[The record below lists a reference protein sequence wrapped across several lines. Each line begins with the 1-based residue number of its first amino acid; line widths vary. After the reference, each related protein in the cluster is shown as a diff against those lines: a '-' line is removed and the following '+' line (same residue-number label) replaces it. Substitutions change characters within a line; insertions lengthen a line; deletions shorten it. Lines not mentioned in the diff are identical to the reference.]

1 MKNFKYLFLIL
12 TITIF
17 SISCD
22 DDGGTSVRILED
34 GIVPNM
40 QLGNDSAV
48 LFDLT
53 KINAGSNVE
62 VSFSADV
69 AQGEPV
75 ATDIMGYYT
84 TASGGVYNAT
94 LFSNV
99 SLPSNFTI
107 SINDVV
113 SAFSELT
120 SVNDV
125 QLGDAL
131 AVTTRFTRSDGTV
144 LDIINPNGSSNV
156 NQNITNSGLYTSVLN
171 FPVSCPTMLE
181 GNYTSTVIASNLD
194 IATNFRSP
202 QPVTITQPSSG
213 TYLLSDGTADIFG
226 PDFPIGLNFTDVC
239 GTITVL
245 SPSVDFPGLVD
256 YIDHGSSLDQD
267 TGVIT
272 LDLEYTSG
280 SCCGLPG
287 IKWTLELTPN
297 P

>member
-1 MKNFKYLFLIL
+1 MKNFRYLIVIISTALC
-12 TITIF
+12 
-17 SISCD
+17 ISCEE
-22 DDGGTSVRILED
+22 DGGTSVRIFED

-40 QLGNDSAV
+40 QLASDSAV

-53 KINAGSNVE
+53 KINAGTNVE

-69 AQGEPV
+69 AQGTAV
-75 ATDIMGYYT
+75 STDIMGYYT
-84 TASGGVYNAT
+84 TATGNVYNAI
-94 LFSNV
+94 LFNNV
-99 SLPSNFTI
+99 SLPDNFTL

-113 SAFSELT
+113 SAFSELAT
-120 SVNDV
+120 IDDV
-125 QLGDAL
+125 LLGDAL
-131 AVTTRFTRSDGTV
+131 AVSTRFTRSDGTV
-144 LDIINPNGSSNV
+144 LSIINANGSSNV
-156 NQNITNSGLYTSVLN
+156 NQNITNSGLYTTVLN

-181 GNYTSTVIASNLD
+181 GSYTSTVIASNLD
-194 IATNFRSP
+194 IASNFRSP

-256 YIDHGSSLDQD
+256 YIDLGSSLDQD
-267 TGVIT
+267 SGIIT

-287 IKWTLELTPN
+287 IKYTLQLTPN